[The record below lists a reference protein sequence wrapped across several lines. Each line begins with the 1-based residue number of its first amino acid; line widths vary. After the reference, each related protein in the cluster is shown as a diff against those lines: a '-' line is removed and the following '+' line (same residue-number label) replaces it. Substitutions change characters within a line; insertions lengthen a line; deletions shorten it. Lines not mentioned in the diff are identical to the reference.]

1 MDIVSFLVHLLL
13 ATAVGVII
21 GIEREWRLRSA
32 GLLTNTLV
40 AIGAAV
46 YVMAG
51 TTLTTNTTGDPS
63 RVLGQIVAGVGFLGA
78 GVIMRDGF
86 NIHGLNSAATI
97 WCSAAVGSLVG
108 LDLYAA
114 AFIAAGIIVSS
125 NLCIRWLADWINKL
139 AMKKQDVYNSVMFHF
154 FLNENHEKLF
164 RQHLMETLAKYPNI
178 TLKSFYAKENISR
191 SSERE
196 LVCEVNCPKKLN
208 SDLQK
213 FKEII
218 FSHPDLIKI
227 KQDNEIKMV

>member
-125 NLCIRWLADWINKL
+125 NLCIRWLADWINK
-139 AMKKQDVYNSVMFHF
+139 
-154 FLNENHEKLF
+154 
-164 RQHLMETLAKYPNI
+164 
-178 TLKSFYAKENISR
+178 
-191 SSERE
+191 
-196 LVCEVNCPKKLN
+196 
-208 SDLQK
+208 
-213 FKEII
+213 
-218 FSHPDLIKI
+218 
-227 KQDNEIKMV
+227 

>member
-114 AFIAAGIIVSS
+114 
-125 NLCIRWLADWINKL
+125 LC
-139 AMKKQDVYNSVMFHF
+139 
-154 FLNENHEKLF
+154 
-164 RQHLMETLAKYPNI
+164 
-178 TLKSFYAKENISR
+178 
-191 SSERE
+191 
-196 LVCEVNCPKKLN
+196 
-208 SDLQK
+208 K
-213 FKEII
+213 FK
-218 FSHPDLIKI
+218 FMHKVVSRLD
-227 KQDNEIKMV
+227 

>member
-78 GVIMRDGF
+78 GVI
-86 NIHGLNSAATI
+86 
-97 WCSAAVGSLVG
+97 
-108 LDLYAA
+108 
-114 AFIAAGIIVSS
+114 
-125 NLCIRWLADWINKL
+125 
-139 AMKKQDVYNSVMFHF
+139 
-154 FLNENHEKLF
+154 
-164 RQHLMETLAKYPNI
+164 
-178 TLKSFYAKENISR
+178 
-191 SSERE
+191 
-196 LVCEVNCPKKLN
+196 
-208 SDLQK
+208 
-213 FKEII
+213 
-218 FSHPDLIKI
+218 
-227 KQDNEIKMV
+227 